1 MPILLFGFRVLF
13 LPVDMLIAFCW
24 MTSMFQ
30 ILSMRHSRPPI
41 HWKRSKIRREEGE
54 EKRLSHTPTEWWILF
69 GLCLLSPC
77 LAQLD
82 CYVGFYGEK
91 QRPCQTPSSTRNE
104 KKEKQVQRWDEE
116 GDAAGAKRETW
127 FQEFRGCGLAG
138 SKTQQTERAMQCEKK
153 KKQRTESRN
162 RLWTNIL
169 KPADMK
175 MALKKCPVWEVP
187 VCGFGR
193 HKFREG
199 LCQ

>member
-1 MPILLFGFRVLF
+1 MHVVWIDMMERNHSVTSHMWQQCLIRQVTSIIIINIKKYNYSMPILLFGFRVLF

-153 KKQRTESRN
+153 KTKN
-162 RLWTNIL
+162 R
-169 KPADMK
+169 K
-175 MALKKCPVWEVP
+175 
-187 VCGFGR
+187 
-193 HKFREG
+193 
-199 LCQ
+199 